1 MFVVQGKGV
10 NRDEMKKDPIWS
22 QMPAVKNGHVY
33 VFDDSSSWLY
43 TGAIANSQMIDDVL
57 KSVVK

>member
-1 MFVVQGKGV
+1 
-10 NRDEMKKDPIWS
+10 MKKDPIWS

>member
-1 MFVVQGKGV
+1 
-10 NRDEMKKDPIWS
+10 MKKDPIWL

-33 VFDDSSSWLY
+33 VFDDSLSWLY
-43 TGAIANSQMIDDVL
+43 TGAIANSHMIDDVL